1 MTAFKNK
8 INIFNYWKINIDS
21 LSEEQRNKN
30 IILNIKLSFLFRI
43 ILFILNLFAVPLL
56 LSTLGFES
64 YGVWISIISLAS
76 WITLMDIGISL
87 SLRNKVTFAL
97 LNMDYNLANQY
108 ISTFFFYFSRLFFIV
123 IICSFFFIL
132 NVNWQVLLNT
142 KSINEI
148 SLKISIVLIVISIC
162 VNFLFGAV
170 NQLINSVQLSS
181 LSNLMNIIF
190 NVIFMIGVYFYK
202 YKHTANLIHISL
214 FYLIS
219 QLLSILIINY
229 FFFSEYKYL
238 FPKKSNFKK
247 KFIIDLLKSGKNFF
261 IIQIGLLIMF
271 STDNFL
277 VGYLFGPKEVVS
289 YSTYFR
295 LYGTIGT
302 VAGLFMSPLWSSY
315 SEAYAN
321 GKYNWILKS
330 FKNIKLLLLPI
341 IFVLI
346 ILFLFS
352 DKLVYLWVGQYIKV
366 NFTLKLYLSLFV
378 ILNIWNTM
386 FANFLN
392 SIGQTRVNM
401 ICSLL
406 SIFLNTFLAVYFAK
420 YLHLGPSG
428 VVLSTIISL
437 SLFSIS
443 GSIEAHKILNRSKLG
458 QKITYE

>member
-1 MTAFKNK
+1 MMIFKNK
-8 INIFNYWKINIDS
+8 INVFYYWKINLDS

-30 IILNIKLSFLFRI
+30 IVLNIKLSFLFRI
-43 ILFILNLFAVPLL
+43 ILFILNLFSVPLL

-64 YGVWISIISLAS
+64 YGVWISIISLSS

-108 ISTFFFYFSRLFFIV
+108 ISTFFFYFLKLFLIV
-123 IICSFFFIL
+123 IICSLFLIL
-132 NVNWQVLLNT
+132 NFNWRVLLNT

-148 SLKISIVLIVISIC
+148 TLKISIVLIIISIC

-181 LSNLMNIIF
+181 LSNLMNIFF
-190 NVIFMIGVYFYK
+190 NVIFMIEVYFYK
-202 YKHTANLIHISL
+202 YSQTANLIHISL
-214 FYLIS
+214 FYLTS
-219 QLLSILIINY
+219 QLISIFIINY
-229 FFFSEYKYL
+229 FFFSEYKKL
-238 FPKKSNFKK
+238 FPKKSNFNKK
-247 KFIIDLLKSGKNFF
+247 LIIELLKSGKNFF

-321 GKYNWILKS
+321 DEYDWILKS
-330 FKNIKLLLLPI
+330 FKKIKQLLLPI
-341 IFVLI
+341 IIFLI
-346 ILFLFS
+346 ILYLFS
-352 DKLVYLWVGQYIKV
+352 DKFVYLWVGQYIKV
-366 NFTLKLYLSLFV
+366 NFTLKLYLSVFV

-386 FANFLN
+386 YANFLN

-401 ICSLL
+401 ICSLF
-406 SIFLNTFLAVYFAK
+406 SIFLNTILAVFFAK
-420 YLHLGPSG
+420 YLHMGPSG
-428 VVLSTIISL
+428 VALSTIICL

-443 GSIEAHKILNRSKLG
+443 GSIQAHKILRRAKRGL
-458 QKITYE
+458 KISYE